1 MSDVSSDVVNAVQ
14 RQLDKDS
21 QIQTRRWCFTINNPQ
36 VDETYNDQFWM
47 THPDIIKYLIV
58 QEEKGHEEGTV
69 HWQGFVIFNRSQ
81 RLSRLKK
88 LNKRAHW
95 EVTRGTNEEAA
106 AYCRKEDTFTGGFRF
121 EIGELP
127 GAKAGGHKERLEEAA
142 NTLEALKECYEP
154 PKKINPLV
162 LMQPGFMAAYNALTT
177 DVLGPYRPELK
188 IITLIGPPGSGKSY
202 AIQHFFPQHG
212 RCIAGNSGVWFQS
225 PLEEV
230 MVFEEFCGQIQLQ
243 KMLQLLDPYPLAL
256 EVKGGMRPALYKT
269 VVITSNTR
277 PDKWY
282 KSDTPPGVVKS
293 IFDEPTKRDDA
304 VMALFDRIGF
314 SNGSYVPV
322 RKCGHYFEA
331 PQGYNIDQ
339 LRCFFWNALQEVVG
353 FDPTLQ
359 DGDTEDE
366 EEVDLSQV
374 VHELSASQ

>member
-1 MSDVSSDVVNAVQ
+1 M
-14 RQLDKDS
+14 K
-21 QIQTRRWCFTINNPQ
+21 C
-36 VDETYNDQFWM
+36 
-47 THPDIIKYLIV
+47 PDAIKYLIV
-58 QEEKGHEEGTV
+58 QEEKGHTEGTV
-69 HWQGFVIFNRSQ
+69 HWQGFVIFKHSK
-81 RLSRLKK
+81 RLSSLKK
-88 LNKRAHW
+88 LNNRAHW
-95 EVTRGTNEEAA
+95 EITRGTNEKAA

-127 GAKAGGHKERLEEAA
+127 GAKAAGHKERLEEAA
-142 NTLEALKECYEP
+142 NTLETLKDVYTP
-154 PKKINPLV
+154 PKKIKPLV

-282 KSDTPPGVVKS
+282 KTDAPGVVKS

-359 DGDTEDE
+359 DGDTDE
-366 EEVDLSQV
+366 EKEVDLSQV
-374 VHELSASQ
+374 VHELTGSQ

>member
-1 MSDVSSDVVNAVQ
+1 MSDREENVVEAAQ
-14 RQLDKDS
+14 RQLDIDA
-21 QIQTRRWCFTINNPQ
+21 QTKSRRWCFTINNPQ

-47 THPDIIKYLIV
+47 LHPDIIKYLIV
-58 QEEKGHEEGTV
+58 QEEKGHNEGTV
-69 HWQGFVIFNRSQ
+69 HWQGFVILTRQQ
-81 RLSRLKK
+81 RLSYMKK
-88 LNKRAHW
+88 LNRRAHW
-95 EVTRGTNEEAA
+95 EVTRGTSEEAA

-127 GAKAGGHKERLEEAA
+127 TQKAGGHKERLEEAA
-142 NTLEALKECYEP
+142 STLEAIKECYQP

-162 LMQPGFMAAYNALTT
+162 LMQPGFIAAYSALTT
-177 DVLGPYRPELK
+177 DVLGPYRPDLK

-202 AIQHFFPQHG
+202 AIQHFFPEHG

-256 EVKGGMRPALYKT
+256 EIKGGMRPALYKT
-269 VVITSNTR
+269 AVITSNTR

-282 KSDTPPGVVKS
+282 KTDPPGTVKS
-293 IFDEPTKRDDA
+293 IFDEPNKRDDA
-304 VMALFDRIGF
+304 VMALYDRIGF

-331 PQGYNIDQ
+331 PQGYTIDQ
-339 LRCFFWNALQEVVG
+339 LRCFFWNALQEVLG
-353 FDPTLQ
+353 FDPSLQ

-374 VHELSASQ
+374 VHELTGSQ